1 MCSILDTDSPRT
13 MRMLVCV
20 FIVIVLNVY
29 FIFICGFSKD
39 RRILP
44 PDDFVPDTVIRDN
57 VVNICFRALCAQ
69 QCVLFW
75 RAIKLVNFEKCEVRI
90 RTIYTGKN
98 QNYRSFWKELWRN
111 CFVAILSVQ
120 RVFVVQLQRCWARV
134 MLNLDVLFV
143 QLGV

>member
-1 MCSILDTDSPRT
+1 MRTVTVKSNFEELCSILDTDSPRT

-90 RTIYTGKN
+90 RTIYTGETKTTG
-98 QNYRSFWKELWRN
+98 
-111 CFVAILSVQ
+111 
-120 RVFVVQLQRCWARV
+120 
-134 MLNLDVLFV
+134 LFEKSYDEIA
-143 QLGV
+143 L